1 MPVLLDA
8 NWPLR
13 FSSLFYGAL
22 GAFLLLGLVGLLG
35 ESRAQQKIGYVD
47 NQYVLKNLPEYATVQ
62 QKLDKLEQQWKAEI
76 QKRKQNVQKLKEEY
90 SAWKL
95 LYTEEERKK
104 KKAAIEQAQKKVEQ
118 LRKKYFGPKGRLYTR
133 QKKLMRP
140 IQERI
145 LKATRKVAK
154 ARGYDYVFDKG
165 GKVLF
170 MYARKEHNLSDPVLR
185 ELGINPQKE
194 ASRR

>member
-1 MPVLLDA
+1 VILNA
-8 NWPLR
+8 NWLCR
-13 FSSLFYGAL
+13 LSSLFCGAL
-22 GAFLLLGLVGLLG
+22 GAFVLLGLFGLPE

-62 QKLDKLEQQWKAEI
+62 QKLDKLEQEWRTEI
-76 QKRKQNVQKLKEEY
+76 QKREQNVQDLREEY
-90 SAWKL
+90 NAWKL

-104 KKAAIEQAQKKVEQ
+104 KKTAIEQAQKKVEQ
-118 LRKKYFGPKGRLYTR
+118 LRKKYFGPEGRLYTR

-145 LKATRKVAK
+145 LKATRTVAK
-154 ARGYDYVFDKG
+154 ARGYDYVLDKG

-170 MYARKEHNLSDPVLR
+170 MYAREEHDLSDPVLR

-194 ASRR
+194 ANRR